1 METQLQDWFVTII
14 ARLVSKP
21 KEIVVNKTVDEQGV
35 LFTVKVA
42 DSDIGKLIGKKGV
55 IAQALRTIVRS
66 AGYMED
72 MRVSV
77 KIDAPNSKFD
87 LSEEER

>member
-1 METQLQDWFVTII
+1 MQPQLQDWFVLVIS
-14 ARLVSKP
+14 RLVSKP
-21 KEIVVNKTVDEQGV
+21 EEIKVEKTVDEQGV
-35 LFTVKVA
+35 LFTVKVS
-42 DSDIGKLIGKKGV
+42 DSDTGKLIGKKGT

-77 KIDAPNSKFD
+77 KIDAPNSRFD
-87 LSEEER
+87 LSEDQR

>member
-1 METQLQDWFVTII
+1 MEAQLQDWVATII
-14 ARLVSKP
+14 SRLVLKP
-21 KEIVVNKTVDEQGV
+21 SDVSVVKTVDDQGV

-42 DSDIGKLIGKKGV
+42 DSDTGKLIGKKGV

-72 MRVSV
+72 MKVSV
-77 KIDAPNSKFD
+77 KIEAPNSKFN
-87 LSEEER
+87 LSDEDR

>member
-1 METQLQDWFVTII
+1 MKTELQDWFVQVIG
-14 ARLVSKP
+14 RLVSKP
-21 KEIVVNKTVDEQGV
+21 EAVVVDKTVDEQGV
-35 LFTVKVA
+35 LFTVRVA
-42 DSDIGKLIGKKGV
+42 DSDTGKLIGKKGV

-77 KIDAPNSKFD
+77 KIDAPNSKFN
-87 LSEEER
+87 LSDDER